1 MRGEIDNFTRGSQL
15 LSHKFLMFK
24 SGFGLLMLLHLGLT
38 ALTAIL
44 FVVYNSTEHERY
56 LAMMRGEALGW
67 QWMELD
73 PTKAMWIETAGG
85 GKITL
90 TWAQAVTHPVLQR
103 GWQAVMDPL
112 WSGIVYGSFA
122 GVILV
127 AIGWYVSKR
136 IGLSARQD
144 KEQRGAHLTSRK
156 LLIKE
161 LKAHNLVQFSASL
174 KTALKAG
181 NSWLWWLQFPFVTRR
196 DWQKA
201 GEYWPH
207 SLADVPFPWGT
218 ETFHTM
224 ACGTTGSGKT
234 TLIMDLIAQA
244 RNKQQRA
251 VIFDLTGG
259 FIGPF
264 YDPARDIILNPQ
276 DARCPT
282 WSVFNDA
289 DDKNGFRQMAH
300 AIVPHDGGTSEPF
313 WVEAARTLFVEACLK
328 LQEAG
333 HRTNA
338 SLGHELMTVPLAQVE
353 ALLANTIAAPFTS
366 TDAARM
372 AESVR
377 STLNINAEALLSLP
391 TDGRPFSIRK
401 WIEEDGADGFLFLAT
416 RPNEMETNRRL
427 ITVWM
432 NLAIQGMMSGRKK
445 RTIDTWF
452 IFDEVGALHRLPAL
466 EAGLQTS
473 RNFGGA
479 FILGVHAYDK
489 IADVYGDKMATVIS
503 SLTRTKVILSTADRK
518 TAEWCSDFIGKQQYR
533 EMEEGVSY
541 GYSTMRDAVTLTARL
556 RTEPLVLP
564 DTITNLPSLH
574 GYIKFPEGFPAAPI
588 KLQYV
593 KRIDHAEPF
602 MHRDSRPGA
611 PGTDLP
617 FEGQNRPGEGSRT
630 TQPHAG
636 PTGQTRK
643 SKETGK
649 KKSAGVLGLFEG
661 RQEPVFETDAG
672 DEARPKSDH
681 DVDPETGQLG
691 RAIAIVGGRRD
702 EIDNQGGWLRA
713 LCDRDIEGKL
723 NLVKSIYGLLER
735 YGKHKTRS
743 SVKEMADSH
752 EEPPALLPFT
762 AAAIELL
769 AVVTDPAERETLV
782 TLLRRA
788 PALCIQDD
796 GATSTLIN
804 IPAMVQAELQAHHSV
819 VLAGIANSLGF
830 KFYRILADPKDDQWL
845 IMPDLKDSPGLRAS
859 DLLISLAKT
868 VMPGQLIAWV
878 PDISFII
885 ENGQFKVTVT
895 ADLTAT
901 ALQTH
906 FWSALHAAAGQ
917 VGCTSV
923 SVRNLAREPRH

>member
-691 RAIAIVGGRRD
+691 RAIARTTNADAPSPTIQSTAPDETGSGETGESSDPAGAPPSDDAGGQQLTGPQEPGKAGPKSKQYRGATHAP
-702 EIDNQGGWLRA
+702 ETP
-713 LCDRDIEGKL
+713 IETTP
-723 NLVKSIYGLLER
+723 V
-735 YGKHKTRS
+735 
-743 SVKEMADSH
+743 
-752 EEPPALLPFT
+752 T
-762 AAAIELL
+762 AA
-769 AVVTDPAERETLV
+769 T
-782 TLLRRA
+782 
-788 PALCIQDD
+788 
-796 GATSTLIN
+796 
-804 IPAMVQAELQAHHSV
+804 
-819 VLAGIANSLGF
+819 
-830 KFYRILADPKDDQWL
+830 
-845 IMPDLKDSPGLRAS
+845 RAS
-859 DLLISLAKT
+859 DLPLLTAGLLQRGKAPSQSEVAGKPLSETAKASSGNTPARQRHGARMQSMGQTVLERDADNAPINEEKTLGVAPDLLA
-868 VMPGQLIAWV
+868 
-878 PDISFII
+878 DISS
-885 ENGQFKVTVT
+885 G
-895 ADLTAT
+895 
-901 ALQTH
+901 
-906 FWSALHAAAGQ
+906 G
-917 VGCTSV
+917 
-923 SVRNLAREPRH
+923 REPSLSDHGIGDD